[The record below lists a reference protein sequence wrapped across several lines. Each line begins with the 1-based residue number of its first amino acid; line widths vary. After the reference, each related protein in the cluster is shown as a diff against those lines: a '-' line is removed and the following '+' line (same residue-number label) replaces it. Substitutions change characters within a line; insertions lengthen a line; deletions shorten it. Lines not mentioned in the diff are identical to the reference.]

1 MKAGVQVFLLK
12 WPVSVWHSYTAINR
26 KDISSI
32 APLSIV
38 SFGLN
43 VMYLS
48 TQFKVLYVA
57 FRFLRLPVYKSQL
70 VYTQQ

>member
-1 MKAGVQVFLLK
+1 MKAGVQAFLLK
-12 WPVSVWHSYTAINR
+12 WPGCVWHSYTAIN
-26 KDISSI
+26 ISGI
-32 APLSIV
+32 APLSIHV

-43 VMYLS
+43 VMYLC